1 MAILINNSAIIE
13 QLQRAVAPKKS
24 NQERPERTKERHGCC
39 YGYDCNCTGLGA

>member
-24 NQERPERTKERHGCC
+24 NQERPQRTKERYGCC
-39 YGYDCNCTGLGA
+39 HGYDCNCTGLGA